1 MIIEGLIVIGAAL
14 YCARQSRAC
23 WPASLALYLATGLVA
38 SVAYI
43 SHHNIQ
49 RPAERVALGILV
61 TLFWPLLRG
70 KE

>member
-1 MIIEGLIVIGAAL
+1 MIIEGLIVIGA
-14 YCARQSRAC
+14 
-23 WPASLALYLATGLVA
+23 ALYLATGLVA